1 VRACFV
7 SADDLEGA
15 CLEGERDSVRRS
27 RTCSWPC
34 AVVSISS
41 IRCCLDAT
49 AQKALCVAVSEKAAC
64 RATSGASSAVFA
76 FTLEDLQLR
85 KQRRITVFVINRR
98 SNLHVC
104 EMRDE

>member
-76 FTLEDLQLR
+76 STAEGHVLKNSAAPSHLKICSLE
-85 KQRRITVFVINRR
+85 N
-98 SNLHVC
+98 
-104 EMRDE
+104 RDESLYLL